1 MGGGSGHKDQKLGEP
16 RKSYE
21 DRLGDGLEIVLSNGA
36 DSLESIAGGLNE
48 INVSGP
54 RGERWDEGLLASELN
69 RLGREPNNRREVAA
83 VQC

>member
-1 MGGGSGHKDQKLGEP
+1 LSTQ

-36 DSLESIAGGLNE
+36 ETLEAIAEGLNA

-54 RGERWDEGLLASELN
+54 RGERWDAALLAAEFG
-69 RLGREPNNRREVAA
+69 RLGGE
-83 VQC
+83 

>member
-1 MGGGSGHKDQKLGEP
+1 MSAP

-36 DSLESIAGGLNE
+36 ETLETIAHGLNE

-54 RGERWDEGLLASELN
+54 RGERWDADLLASEFR
-69 RLGREPNNRREVAA
+69 RLGGETADR
-83 VQC
+83 